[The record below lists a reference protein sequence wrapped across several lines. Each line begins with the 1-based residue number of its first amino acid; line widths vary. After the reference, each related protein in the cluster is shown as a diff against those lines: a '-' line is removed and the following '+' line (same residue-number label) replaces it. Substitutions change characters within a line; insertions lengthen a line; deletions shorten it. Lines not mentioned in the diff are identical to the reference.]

1 MDGTVTPKGE
11 VGSWEWA
18 EKASEDDLMSWL
30 KDGCDCNRSQ
40 HIAVLVKVGER
51 LKMETMDMLDIIFA
65 AEEEASKAA
74 PKPTQAESIMNIIR
88 G

>member
-18 EKASEDDLMSWL
+18 EKASKEDLMSWL
-30 KDGCDCNRSQ
+30 RNGCDHNRSQ
-40 HIAVLVKVGER
+40 HITVLVKVGER
-51 LKMETMDMLDIIFA
+51 LDMETMEMIDIIF
-65 AEEEASKAA
+65 EEEEKALEA
-74 PKPTQAESIMNIIR
+74 QPKPTQAQSIMNIIR

>member
-18 EKASEDDLMSWL
+18 EKASEEDLMSWL
-30 KDGCDCNRSQ
+30 KNGCDPDRSQ

-51 LKMETMDMLDIIFA
+51 LKMETMDMVDIIL
-65 AEEEASKAA
+65 
-74 PKPTQAESIMNIIR
+74 P